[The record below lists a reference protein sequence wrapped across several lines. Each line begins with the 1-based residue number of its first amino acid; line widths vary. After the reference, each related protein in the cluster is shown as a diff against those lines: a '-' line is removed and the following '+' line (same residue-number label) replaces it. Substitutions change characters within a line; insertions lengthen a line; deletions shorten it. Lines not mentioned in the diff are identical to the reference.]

1 MQPVHMQV
9 LNLDFCTLSELPASL
24 GQLTALTTLDVEGNP
39 YLGETFRPDN
49 LMLPPAFPMEL
60 SGLQAL
66 KYINLN
72 SCGLTSVPEV
82 QPHSGICLFFRIN
95 TFSHAYNDVCEQN
108 HASLMSGWFAQARQ
122 SAQMLQPCLLL
133 RADQQSVS
141 RYQYQASSSQE
152 LSSTNVVATGL
163 QTIPSSAKTA
173 V

>member
-1 MQPVHMQV
+1 MCWFGQHGTFALDITRILNGDLCLMQPVHMQV

-82 QPHSGICLFFRIN
+82 HPHSDVCLLCHIN
-95 TFSHAYNDVCEQN
+95 TFS
-108 HASLMSGWFAQARQ
+108 
-122 SAQMLQPCLLL
+122 
-133 RADQQSVS
+133 RAHSD
-141 RYQYQASSSQE
+141 AA
-152 LSSTNVVATGL
+152 VACINRVMHL
-163 QTIPSSAKTA
+163 
-173 V
+173 

>member
-82 QPHSGICLFFRIN
+82 QPHSDVCLFLHIISL
-95 TFSHAYNDVCEQN
+95 SHAYHDAAMRCTKRTMHLDVWMVCTNQAEC
-108 HASLMSGWFAQARQ
+108 ASAL
-122 SAQMLQPCLLL
+122 
-133 RADQQSVS
+133 
-141 RYQYQASSSQE
+141 
-152 LSSTNVVATGL
+152 
-163 QTIPSSAKTA
+163 A
-173 V
+173 VPAAGS